1 LRASPMMPE
10 SPVASRR
17 MVFGSGVVVGGGLSA
32 VMVTEPP
39 SLPGKFSTVAVPS
52 GLRLMMA
59 AKPSG
64 FVVKMGL
71 KLESKKLIA
80 KVDPEMEL
88 GLGDSTA
95 GPSISIINVTDDIGE
110 IGVKTNW
117 SNRSLYGVPL
127 SKLLD

>member
-1 LRASPMMPE
+1 MTTMLTTGRAGSKTYWCALLRASPMMPE

-39 SLPGKFSTVAVPS
+39 SLPGEFSTVAVPS
-52 GLRLMMA
+52 GLRLMVA

-88 GLGDSTA
+88 GLGDST
-95 GPSISIINVTDDIGE
+95 
-110 IGVKTNW
+110 
-117 SNRSLYGVPL
+117 
-127 SKLLD
+127 